1 MRTRISSPSHIDPQV
16 SLQDMRQQ
24 VATAA
29 TKSVDMD
36 KLYLCLMMLSEKK
49 RPYRSKYSCQ
59 TDEELERDLEGLPS
73 LDDRDY
79 SYLDDIDYSKYK
91 PVMSPSMAKIIRKW
105 L

>member
-1 MRTRISSPSHIDPQV
+1 MRTRISSPSHIGPQV

-36 KLYLCLMMLSEKK
+36 KLYLCLMMLSQAQK
-49 RPYRSKYSCQ
+49 PYKSKYRKK
-59 TDEELERDLEGLPS
+59 TDEELEEELAGLPS
-73 LDDRDY
+73 LDERDY
-79 SYLDDIDYSKYK
+79 SYLDNIDYSKYK
-91 PVMSPSMAKIIRKW
+91 PVMSPSVAKIIAKW